1 MPIILQSYY
10 ASPHLAC
17 QYPKVI
23 KSGAENCAV
32 KRSATCGGCQPKR
45 AAAWHRISCS
55 AAKKFFAPRPPSTP
69 EYFRSRLRIIQV
81 PIHRRGGSA
90 IIAATIENKA
100 STVRIHDDYCSETAL
115 SSLPLSEIIS
125 EAYRRRGKSAKAV
138 AGNQPPRSGAEAL

>member
-1 MPIILQSYY
+1 MRRVPSQKGGR
-10 ASPHLAC
+10 LA
-17 QYPKVI
+17 QDIVFRRQKVF
-23 KSGAENCAV
+23 C
-32 KRSATCGGCQPKR
+32 
-45 AAAWHRISCS
+45 AAAAQHPGIFPLT
-55 AAKKFFAPRPPSTP
+55 AAHNPS
-69 EYFRSRLRIIQV
+69 V

-125 EAYRRRGKSAKAV
+125 EAYRRRGKSARAV